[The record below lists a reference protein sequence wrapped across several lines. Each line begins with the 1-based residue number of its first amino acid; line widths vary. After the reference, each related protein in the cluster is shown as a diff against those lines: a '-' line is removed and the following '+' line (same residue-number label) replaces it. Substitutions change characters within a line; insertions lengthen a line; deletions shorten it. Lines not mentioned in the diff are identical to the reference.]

1 MKFLCV
7 SVLAAAVI
15 QCVGSDC
22 RTQSGISEDLVKKF
36 RNDVYVDDPTVKKY
50 TLCMM
55 QSFDFVDE
63 SGDFLVDNIRK
74 KFRQVIS
81 DEDTLESYIR
91 KCTVKQET
99 PQETAFKTMK
109 CFYENRPKSKFY
121 HK

>member
-1 MKFLCV
+1 
-7 SVLAAAVI
+7 
-15 QCVGSDC
+15 
-22 RTQSGISEDLVKKF
+22 
-36 RNDVYVDDPTVKKY
+36 VKKY